1 MKVAGFTFV
10 RNALKFDYPVV
21 EAISSILPLCD
32 EFVVAVGQS
41 EDETLDLIKSIS
53 SPKIKIIETVWDD
66 SMRKG
71 GTVLAQET
79 DKAFAAISTDV
90 DWAFYIQAD
99 EVVHEKY
106 HWVIQEA
113 MQNYVA
119 DKNVEGLLFN
129 YLHFYASYDFVADSY
144 DWYRRE
150 VRIVRRAAPIYSYK
164 DAQGFRKKNNPSDS
178 QSGKKLTVKLIDAWV
193 YHYGW
198 VKEPRIMQR
207 KQEEFNKLWWDDA
220 WVAAHVPKAAAFDYN
235 AITMLHRFDGDHP
248 TVMRQRIDSRNWSF
262 DFDPAMNKY
271 PLKIKLKKW
280 LEKWTGWRVGE
291 YRNYKM
297 S

>member
-41 EDETLDLIKSIS
+41 EDETLGLIKSIPS
-53 SPKIKIIETVWDD
+53 SKVKIIETVWDD
-66 SMRKG
+66 ALRKG
-71 GTVLAQET
+71 GAVLAQET
-79 DKAFAAISTDV
+79 DKAFAAISADV

-106 HWVIQEA
+106 LPVIQEA
-113 MQNYVA
+113 MQQYVA

-129 YLHFYASYDFVADSY
+129 YLHFYGSYDYVADSY

-150 VRIVRRAAPIYSYK
+150 VRIVRRALPICSYK
-164 DAQGFRKKNNPSDS
+164 DAQGFRKKNNLSAS
-178 QSGKKLTVKLIDAWV
+178 QVGNKLTVKLMDAWV

-198 VKEPRIMQR
+198 VKDPRIMQR
-207 KQEEFNKLWWDDA
+207 KQEEFNKLWGDDA
-220 WVAAHVPKAAAFDYN
+220 SVAAKVQQAEAFDYN
-235 AITMLHRFDGDHP
+235 AITMLHRFEGDHP
-248 TVMRQRIDSRNWSF
+248 AVMRQRIETQNWPF
-262 DFDPAMNKY
+262 DFDPAKNKY
-271 PLKIKLKKW
+271 PLKIKLKKC
-280 LEKWTGWRVGE
+280 LEIWTGWRVGE
-291 YRNYKM
+291 YRNYRII
-297 S
+297 